1 MLAYFLLGMGKKEP
15 LLPLNPHHVKWLT
28 QIRLSLRVMRSE
40 SLKLTK
46 FVTPK
51 GRCRVHRLN
60 VRSLKVTNDELVE
73 TAQFRHT
80 RD

>member
-1 MLAYFLLGMGKKEP
+1 MLAYVLLGMGKKEP
-15 LLPLNPHHVKWLT
+15 LLPLHPHRVKWLT
-28 QIRLSLRVMRSE
+28 LIRLGLRVMRSE

-51 GRCRVHRLN
+51 GRCRVHLLH
-60 VRSLKVTNDELVE
+60 VRSLKVANDELVE

>member
-1 MLAYFLLGMGKKEP
+1 MLAYVLLCMGKKEP
-15 LLPLNPHHVKWLT
+15 LLPLHPNRVKLLT
-28 QIRLSLRVMRSE
+28 LIRLSLRVMRSE

-46 FVTPK
+46 FVTPE
-51 GRCRVHRLN
+51 GRCRVHRLH